1 MRNTAENS
9 PVLFTQELVEKCR
22 ALIVAKKL
30 ALSLSLSLWDH
41 LLGMAGTRYISI
53 YAQRAT
59 CSCHDD
65 DAAAQMRSTSLPL
78 PQTNIPGSFISCAI
92 FSLFS
97 RFFFS
102 TNNRWISFVFFLFFF
117 WRIDVNF
124 GGIEEERKIGIYGRW
139 ERRYLLERNIFYHV
153 NRTRETRLAPQDP

>member
-117 WRIDVNF
+117 GESMWILVASRKK
-124 GGIEEERKIGIYGRW
+124 ERSEYMVDGK
-139 ERRYLLERNIFYHV
+139 EDIFSKGTFFTV
-153 NRTRETRLAPQDP
+153 